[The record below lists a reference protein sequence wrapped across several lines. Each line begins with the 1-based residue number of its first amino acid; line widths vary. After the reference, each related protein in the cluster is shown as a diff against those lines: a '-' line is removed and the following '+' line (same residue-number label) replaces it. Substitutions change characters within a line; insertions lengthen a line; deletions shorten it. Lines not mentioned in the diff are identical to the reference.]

1 MSPSS
6 EPPRVL
12 LGVTGGVAAFKGVL
26 LLRAM
31 QRAGFDVRVVATPSA
46 LKFVGEPTW
55 HALSRHP
62 VAVDVWAG
70 TGGGEPHVEL
80 ARWADAMV
88 IYPATT
94 RVVGSLAAGITEDL
108 VTLCVSCM
116 SGPVVVS
123 PAMHTQ
129 MANWQPH
136 EAAKAQ
142 LRGAGMVVVDP
153 VSGPLASG
161 DVGFGRL
168 PEPDVVLEAL
178 RRALTPQDLA
188 GRRVLVSAGPTRE
201 HLDPVRFLSNPS
213 TGTMGFAIAAAAAR
227 RGAQV
232 TLVAGPVTLET
243 PAGVTRVDVV
253 SAADLKAA
261 LDDAFP
267 ACDLLV
273 MTAAVADFRPADP
286 VDHKLRKAELGAGTP
301 SIPLA
306 PTADILAG
314 LGSEKRPGQV
324 LVGFAMETDDL
335 VASARAKLE
344 KKRLDLIVANNL
356 RTEGAGFGRETNVVT
371 LIDRTGAIELPKMN
385 KAELGDRIVAR
396 AARLLDPA
404 GTPETP

>member
-26 LLRAM
+26 LLRAL

-62 VAVDVWAG
+62 VTVDVWSG
-70 TGGGEPHVEL
+70 SGGGEPHVEL

-94 RVVGSLAAGITEDL
+94 RVVGSLAAGITDDL

-116 SGPVVVS
+116 SGPVVVC

-129 MANWQPH
+129 MANWRPH
-136 EAAKAQ
+136 DEAKAR
-142 LRGAGMVVVDP
+142 LREAGMVVVEP

-168 PEPDVVLEAL
+168 PEPDAVLEEV

-201 HLDPVRFLSNPS
+201 HLDAVRFLSNPS

-232 TLVAGPVTLET
+232 TLVAGPVDLET
-243 PAGVTRVDVV
+243 PAGVDRVDVV
-253 SAADLKAA
+253 SAADLKRE
-261 LDDAFP
+261 LDAAFP

-273 MTAAVADFRPADP
+273 MTAAVADFRPAEQHR
-286 VDHKLRKAELGAGTP
+286 HKLRKTELGSGTP
-301 SIPLA
+301 TIPLA
-306 PTADILAG
+306 STADILAG
-314 LGSEKRPGQV
+314 LGARKQPGQV

-371 LIDRTGAIELPKMN
+371 LVSGDGVTELPKMS
-385 KAELGDRIVAR
+385 KAELGDRIVAC
-396 AARLLDPA
+396 AAELLA
-404 GTPETP
+404 ESRES